1 MPALAIAA
9 LTRELR
15 ADELPALATHL
26 LALDAEDRRLR
37 FGSPMSDPRIVDY
50 VRHIPL
56 EHDAVFVVTDDELA
70 IVAAAHLAR
79 SYEVAEIGLSVLR
92 EVRGRGLGSALFERC
107 ITRARNWRLRALFSA
122 CLAENET
129 MVYLSRKHGLS
140 GHAADGTAA
149 GHLSLPAPTSSS
161 MTEDLVREQLALFDL
176 EHKKL
181 WLALRR
187 RMPDMPPVANDE
199 PN

>member
-1 MPALAIAA
+1 MA

-15 ADELPALATHL
+15 EDERQAFAAHL

-37 FGSPMSDPRIVDY
+37 FGSTISDQRIADY
-50 VRHIPL
+50 VRRISL

-70 IVAAAHLAR
+70 IVAAAHLAC
-79 SYEVAEIGLSVLR
+79 SDEVAEIGLSVLSR
-92 EVRGRGLGSALFERC
+92 VRGQGLGGALFERC
-107 ITRARNWRLRALFSA
+107 ITRARNLRLRALFSA
-122 CLAENET
+122 CLTENQT
-129 MVYLSRKHGLS
+129 MAYLSRKHGLS
-140 GHAADGTAA
+140 GHAADGTAM

-161 MTEDLVREQLALFDL
+161 LTEDMVRERLALFDL
-176 EHKKL
+176 THKKL

-199 PN
+199 SS